1 MTSYLKMSAFFTL
14 KVKVNQEPTPTHC
27 NNYIKTIWHTSCYV
41 RLYKPNI
48 KIFNNIKDSKMNLMK
63 KLSIGLIA
71 TTLSL
76 AANASFMTV
85 EGSGGFTPGQALD
98 GNGNAITVVDS
109 GLASTISWGVST
121 GDGQSRL
128 ELVDE
133 ASQSIDLLDHNYLLS
148 TLTHYNNDIDAAG
161 GDQETWL
168 SSAIISGLLTLTGTF
183 DNLPNPFAVPTQF
196 DIAFEETRNVPG
208 PLGYCNLD
216 ASVDN
221 GENFSGDTEQHDHG
235 TNCDDRFDYS
245 VDGGSFPITVPVVIS
260 GIEYY
265 LTVFASTDSLGI
277 DVITSNR
284 FWTPENS
291 DTSVYT
297 FARLARVPEP
307 TSIAIL
313 ALGLLGLAS
322 SRKRKS

>member
-1 MTSYLKMSAFFTL
+1 
-14 KVKVNQEPTPTHC
+14 
-27 NNYIKTIWHTSCYV
+27 
-41 RLYKPNI
+41 
-48 KIFNNIKDSKMNLMK
+48 MK

-71 TTLSL
+71 TSMSL

-85 EGSGGFTPGQALD
+85 EGSGGFTSALD
-98 GNGNAITVVDS
+98 GNGNAITVVEA
-109 GLASTISWGVST
+109 GLVSTISWGVST
-121 GDGQSRL
+121 GDGQSSL
-128 ELVDE
+128 ELIDE
-133 ASQSIDLLDHNYLLS
+133 EAQSIELLDTNYLLS
-148 TLTHYNNDIDAAG
+148 TLTHYNNDIDAFG
-161 GDQETWL
+161 GDNNTWL
-168 SSAIISGLLTLTGTF
+168 SSAIISGLLTLTGSF

-196 DIAFEETRNVPG
+196 DIDFEETRNVVG

-216 ASVDN
+216 VAVDN
-221 GENFSGDTEQHDHG
+221 GENYAGDTEQHGHG
-235 TNCDDRFDYS
+235 TNCDDRFDYT
-245 VDGGSFPITVPVVIS
+245 VDGGSFPVVVPVVLA

-265 LTVFASTDSLGI
+265 LSVFAATDILGN

-284 FWTPENS
+284 FWTPENA